1 MAAAQTWMY
10 NHSRQPAFLS
20 LRPGCLTR
28 HAKVGVIL
36 VLENASTLHT
46 FALKSLAKKMSF
58 ISSRENPE
66 ITVLVYTGTSCFN
79 QHLRSNR
86 GWYILSEPYLIL
98 NTSRVI
104 WIHLFGV
111 SMAWGLIDLWDRQL
125 ASKTCLCLELLGT
138 TLSELLNSAVLK
150 CSPL

>member
-46 FALKSLAKKMSF
+46 FALKSLAKKMPF

-66 ITVLVYTGTSCFN
+66 LTVLVYTGTSCFN

>member
-1 MAAAQTWMY
+1 MY

-46 FALKSLAKKMSF
+46 FALKSLAKKMPF

-79 QHLRSNR
+79 QHLVSNR
-86 GWYILSEPYLIL
+86 GWYILGEPYLIL

-111 SMAWGLIDLWDRQL
+111 STYKGF
-125 ASKTCLCLELLGT
+125 
-138 TLSELLNSAVLK
+138 VLVQGDALRLYYHPDVETV
-150 CSPL
+150 SG